1 MFRGH
6 GRWVV
11 CRVGAMKHSLLALT
25 VASAVSVTAVQ
36 APVAWSEEN
45 SAGENTQGAQQTTTK
60 DGSSGSSDGAELSPA
75 AIAGITL
82 GVLAAVGAGA
92 AFAVSQGLIPNVD
105 PKVVAGLTGLS
116 STVPGL
122 AALGFGGASI
132 NKCSPQAFDAAMPG
146 WPGVTGTTV
155 LYCEG
160 QWAVAGQKQSD
171 WIVPFERKGDRW
183 VALLP
188 DGTSKRGLNSACYNG
203 DALRGRGAPQQFV
216 DKIRVCAPDEIG
228 R

>member
-1 MFRGH
+1 
-6 GRWVV
+6 
-11 CRVGAMKHSLLALT
+11 MKHSLLALT

-36 APVAWSEEN
+36 APVAWAEEN
-45 SAGENTQGAQQTTTK
+45 SAGDISKETQQTAPDK
-60 DGSSGSSDGAELSPA
+60 SNSSGSSDGEELSPA

-122 AALGFGGASI
+122 VALGFGGASI
-132 NKCSPQAFDAAMPG
+132 NRCSPQAFDAAMPG

>member
-1 MFRGH
+1 
-6 GRWVV
+6 
-11 CRVGAMKHSLLALT
+11 MKHSLLALT

-36 APVAWSEEN
+36 APVAWAEEN
-45 SAGENTQGAQQTTTK
+45 SAGDISKETQQTAPDK
-60 DGSSGSSDGAELSPA
+60 SNSSGSSDGEELSPA

-105 PKVVAGLTGLS
+105 PAVVAGLTGLS

-122 AALGFGGASI
+122 AALGFGGASK
-132 NKCSPQAFDAAMPG
+132 NRCSPQAFDAAMPG
-146 WPGVTGTTV
+146 WPGVTGTGV

>member
-1 MFRGH
+1 
-6 GRWVV
+6 
-11 CRVGAMKHSLLALT
+11 MKHSLLALT

-36 APVAWSEEN
+36 APVAWAEEKTAEETPQT
-45 SAGENTQGAQQTTTK
+45 SQQASKNT
-60 DGSSGSSDGAELSPA
+60 SSGSSDGEELSPA

-105 PKVVAGLTGLS
+105 PAVVAGLTGLS

-122 AALGFGGASI
+122 AALGFGGASK
-132 NKCSPQAFDAAMPG
+132 NRCSPQAFDAAMPG
-146 WPGVTGTTV
+146 WPGVTGTGV

-183 VALLP
+183 VALKP
-188 DGTSKRGLNSACYNG
+188 DGTTQRGMITACYNG
-203 DALRGRGAPQQFV
+203 NALRGRGAPQPFL
-216 DKIRVCAPDEIG
+216 DKIRICAPDEIG

>member
-1 MFRGH
+1 
-6 GRWVV
+6 
-11 CRVGAMKHSLLALT
+11 MKHSLLALT
-25 VASAVSVTAVQ
+25 VASTVSVTAVQ
-36 APVAWSEEN
+36 APVGWADEN
-45 SAGENTQGAQQTTTK
+45 PAGDISKETQQAAPDK
-60 DGSSGSSDGAELSPA
+60 SNSSGSSDGEELSPA

-105 PKVVAGLTGLS
+105 PAVVAGLTGLS

-122 AALGFGGASI
+122 AALGFGGASK
-132 NKCSPQAFDAAMPG
+132 NRCSPQAFDAAMPG
-146 WPGVTGTTV
+146 WPGVTGTGV

-183 VALLP
+183 VALKP
-188 DGTSKRGLNSACYNG
+188 DGTTQRGMITACYNG
-203 DALRGRGAPQQFV
+203 NALRGRGAPQPFL
-216 DKIRVCAPDEIG
+216 DKITICAPDEIG

>member
-1 MFRGH
+1 
-6 GRWVV
+6 
-11 CRVGAMKHSLLALT
+11 MKHSLLALT

-36 APVAWSEEN
+36 APVAWAEEN
-45 SAGENTQGAQQTTTK
+45 SAGDISKETQQTAPDK
-60 DGSSGSSDGAELSPA
+60 SNSSGSSDGEELSPA

-105 PKVVAGLTGLS
+105 PAVVAGLTGLS

-122 AALGFGGASI
+122 AALGFGGASK
-132 NKCSPQAFDAAMPG
+132 NRCSPQAFDAAMPG
-146 WPGVTGTTV
+146 WPGVTGTGV

-183 VALLP
+183 VALKP
-188 DGTSKRGLNSACYNG
+188 DGTTQRGMITACYNG
-203 DALRGRGAPQQFV
+203 NALRGRGAPQPFL
-216 DKIRVCAPDEIG
+216 DKITICAPDEIG

>member
-1 MFRGH
+1 
-6 GRWVV
+6 
-11 CRVGAMKHSLLALT
+11 MKHSLLALT

-36 APVAWSEEN
+36 APVAWAEEN
-45 SAGENTQGAQQTTTK
+45 SAGDISKETQQTAPDK
-60 DGSSGSSDGAELSPA
+60 SNSSGSSDGEELSPA

>member
-1 MFRGH
+1 
-6 GRWVV
+6 
-11 CRVGAMKHSLLALT
+11 MKHSLLALT

-36 APVAWSEEN
+36 APVAWAEEKSTEVQQASE
-45 SAGENTQGAQQTTTK
+45 K
-60 DGSSGSSDGAELSPA
+60 GSSSSSDGEELSPA

-105 PKVVAGLTGLS
+105 PAVFAGLTGLS

-122 AALGFGGASI
+122 AALGFGGASK
-132 NKCSPQAFDAAMPG
+132 NRCSPQAFDAAMPG
-146 WPGVTGTTV
+146 WPGVTGTGV

-183 VALLP
+183 VALKP
-188 DGTSKRGLNSACYNG
+188 DGTTQRGMITACYNG
-203 DALRGRGAPQQFV
+203 NALRGRGAPQPFL
-216 DKIRVCAPDEIG
+216 DKITICAPDEIG

>member
-1 MFRGH
+1 
-6 GRWVV
+6 
-11 CRVGAMKHSLLALT
+11 MKKSLLALT

-36 APVAWSEEN
+36 APVAWSAEKTAEETPQA
-45 SAGENTQGAQQTTTK
+45 SQQANKTN
-60 DGSSGSSDGAELSPA
+60 SSGGSDGEELSPA

-92 AFAVSQGLIPNVD
+92 AFAASQGLIPNVD
-105 PKVVAGLTGLS
+105 PAVVAGLTGLS

-132 NKCSPQAFDAAMPG
+132 NRCSPQAFDAAMPG

-171 WIVPFERKGDRW
+171 WIVPFERKGNRW
-183 VALLP
+183 VALKP
-188 DGTSKRGLNSACYNG
+188 DGTSQRGLSSACYNG
-203 DALRGRGAPQQFV
+203 AALRGRGAPQPFL
-216 DKIRVCAPDEIG
+216 DKIRICAPDEIG

>member
-1 MFRGH
+1 
-6 GRWVV
+6 
-11 CRVGAMKHSLLALT
+11 MKHSLLALT

-36 APVAWSEEN
+36 APVAWSEE
-45 SAGENTQGAQQTTTK
+45 TQQAAPDK
-60 DGSSGSSDGAELSPA
+60 ANSSGSSDGEELSPA

-155 LYCEG
+155 MYCEG

>member
-1 MFRGH
+1 
-6 GRWVV
+6 
-11 CRVGAMKHSLLALT
+11 MKHSLLALT
-25 VASAVSVTAVQ
+25 VASTVSVTAVQ
-36 APVAWSEEN
+36 APVGWADEN
-45 SAGENTQGAQQTTTK
+45 SAGDISKETQQTAPDK
-60 DGSSGSSDGAELSPA
+60 ANSSGSSDGEELSPA

-122 AALGFGGASI
+122 VALGFGGASI

>member
-1 MFRGH
+1 
-6 GRWVV
+6 
-11 CRVGAMKHSLLALT
+11 MKHSLLALT

-36 APVAWSEEN
+36 APVAWAEEN
-45 SAGENTQGAQQTTTK
+45 SAGDISKETQQTAPDK
-60 DGSSGSSDGAELSPA
+60 SNSSGSSDGEELSPA

-105 PKVVAGLTGLS
+105 PAVVAGLTGLS

-122 AALGFGGASI
+122 AALGFGGASK
-132 NKCSPQAFDAAMPG
+132 NRCSPQAFDAAMPG
-146 WPGVTGTTV
+146 WPGVTGTGV

-183 VALLP
+183 VALKP
-188 DGTSKRGLNSACYNG
+188 DGTTQRGMITACYNG
-203 DALRGRGAPQQFV
+203 NALRGRGAPQQFV

>member
-1 MFRGH
+1 
-6 GRWVV
+6 
-11 CRVGAMKHSLLALT
+11 MKHSLLALT

-36 APVAWSEEN
+36 APVAWAEEKTAEETPQT
-45 SAGENTQGAQQTTTK
+45 SQQASKNT
-60 DGSSGSSDGAELSPA
+60 SSGSSDGEELSPA

-105 PKVVAGLTGLS
+105 PAVVAGLTGLS

-122 AALGFGGASI
+122 AALGFGGASK
-132 NKCSPQAFDAAMPG
+132 NRCSPQAFDAAMPG
-146 WPGVTGTTV
+146 WPGVTGTGV

-183 VALLP
+183 VALKP
-188 DGTSKRGLNSACYNG
+188 DGTTQRGMITACYNG
-203 DALRGRGAPQQFV
+203 NALRGRGAPQPFL
-216 DKIRVCAPDEIG
+216 DKITICAPDEIG

>member
-1 MFRGH
+1 
-6 GRWVV
+6 
-11 CRVGAMKHSLLALT
+11 MKHSLLALT

-36 APVAWSEEN
+36 APGAWAEEN
-45 SAGENTQGAQQTTTK
+45 SAGDISKETQQTAPDK
-60 DGSSGSSDGAELSPA
+60 SNSSGSSDGEELSPA

-105 PKVVAGLTGLS
+105 PAVVAGLTGLS

-122 AALGFGGASI
+122 AALGFGGASK
-132 NKCSPQAFDAAMPG
+132 NRCSPQAFDAAMPG
-146 WPGVTGTTV
+146 WPGVTGTGV

-171 WIVPFERKGDRW
+171 WIVPFERKGGRW
-183 VALLP
+183 VALKP
-188 DGTSKRGLNSACYNG
+188 DGTTQRGMITACYNG
-203 DALRGRGAPQQFV
+203 NALRGRGAPQPFL
-216 DKIRVCAPDEIG
+216 DKITICAPDEIG